1 MNQNTRISTIGTFLG
16 AAFLGTGM
24 LLAAPQVSIA
34 QPASSSTNSS
44 QSAAYRTVSGQAARQ
59 TLSTVEIAPGR
70 TTAIDFSRT
79 NQAIAYVLLGDSSRI
94 VYTANAQLGSAQA
107 KTLFLRQIQQLRFP
121 GATTA
126 PVTTLSVQTIDS
138 TGQQYL
144 YTFNLVLTA
153 RSQYV
158 GLMVVADAPTERPER
173 LVVSRDR
180 TATLIDVESGL
191 AIAIRQGF
199 TSRQDPAIESVRQFL
214 ALARNGSTIKE
225 AANQA
230 NVSLS
235 VVTALAEIA
244 LDERLHLFH
253 NNTAHLETTQTIH
266 PSDRS
271 PNEDVPYCY
280 RKTSGLVRSLRPA
293 ANATQLEVARPKEA
307 IVPALPPAIQNA
319 RPNSTTQVEK

>member
-1 MNQNTRISTIGTFLG
+1 MNQNTIISTVPTLLSV
-16 AAFLGTGM
+16 AFLGTGI
-24 LLAAPQVSIA
+24 LVASPQVSIA
-34 QPASSSTNSS
+34 QPASAATNSF
-44 QSAAYRTVSGQAARQ
+44 QPAAYRTVSDRAARQ

-94 VYTANAQLGSAQA
+94 VYTVNAQLGSAQA
-107 KTLFLRQIQQLRFP
+107 KTLFLRQIKQLQFP

-126 PVTTLSVQTIDS
+126 PITTLSVQTIDP

-153 RSQYV
+153 HSQYV
-158 GLMVVADAPTERPER
+158 GLMVVADTPTNRPEQ

-180 TATLIDVESGL
+180 TATLTDIESGL
-191 AIAIRQGF
+191 TIAIRKGY
-199 TSRQDPAIESVRQFL
+199 TSRRDPVVDSVRQFL

-244 LDERLHLFH
+244 LDERLM
-253 NNTAHLETTQTIH
+253 
-266 PSDRS
+266 
-271 PNEDVPYCY
+271 
-280 RKTSGLVRSLRPA
+280 RSLRPV
-293 ANATQLEVARPKEA
+293 ANATHSEIAKPKEA
-307 IVPALPPAIQNA
+307 FAPDLQP
-319 RPNSTTQVEK
+319 TTQVVK

>member
-1 MNQNTRISTIGTFLG
+1 MNQNTIISTFLG

-24 LLAAPQVSIA
+24 LLSDPQVSIA
-34 QPASSSTNSS
+34 QPASASTNSLVP
-44 QSAAYRTVSGQAARQ
+44 AAYRSVSDRAARQ

-70 TTAIDFSRT
+70 TTAIDFSHT

-126 PVTTLSVQTIDS
+126 PMTTLSVQTIDS

-144 YTFNLVLTA
+144 YTFNLVLTN

-158 GLMVVADAPTERPER
+158 GLMVVADTPTDQPER

-180 TATLIDVESGL
+180 TATLTDVESGL
-191 AIAIRQGF
+191 AIAIRKGF
-199 TSRQDPAIESVRQFL
+199 TSRQDPVVESVRQFL

-244 LDERLHLFH
+244 LDERL
-253 NNTAHLETTQTIH
+253 
-266 PSDRS
+266 
-271 PNEDVPYCY
+271 
-280 RKTSGLVRSLRPA
+280 VRSLRPV
-293 ANATQLEVARPKEA
+293 ANVTHSEMAKQKEAVAPELKLSIENARPK
-307 IVPALPPAIQNA
+307 
-319 RPNSTTQVEK
+319 STMQVVK

>member
-1 MNQNTRISTIGTFLG
+1 MNQNTRIFTFLG

-24 LLAAPQVSIA
+24 LLASPQVSIA
-34 QPASSSTNSS
+34 GPALASANTLVP
-44 QSAAYRTVSGQAARQ
+44 AAYRTVSERAARQ

-94 VYTANAQLGSAQA
+94 VYTANAQLGSAQT
-107 KTLFLRQIQQLRFP
+107 KTLFLRQIKQLRFP

-126 PVTTLSVQTIDS
+126 PVTTLSVQTIDP

-158 GLMVVADAPTERPER
+158 GLMVVADTLTEQPER
-173 LVVSRDR
+173 LVVSRNR

-191 AIAIRQGF
+191 AIAIRKGF
-199 TSRQDPAIESVRQFL
+199 TSCQDPVVESVRQFL

-244 LDERLHLFH
+244 LDERL
-253 NNTAHLETTQTIH
+253 
-266 PSDRS
+266 
-271 PNEDVPYCY
+271 
-280 RKTSGLVRSLRPA
+280 VRSLRPV
-293 ANATQLEVARPKEA
+293 ANVTHSEVAKPKEA
-307 IVPALPPAIQNA
+307 LAKLNEVIAPNLKPTMENAPPK
-319 RPNSTTQVEK
+319 STTQVEK

>member
-1 MNQNTRISTIGTFLG
+1 MNQNTRISTFLG
-16 AAFLGTGM
+16 AAFLGIGM
-24 LLAAPQVSIA
+24 LLASPQVSIA
-34 QPASSSTNSS
+34 QPASASTNSS
-44 QSAAYRTVSGQAARQ
+44 VPAAYRTVSDRAARQ

-107 KTLFLRQIQQLRFP
+107 KTLFLRQIQHLRFP

-126 PVTTLSVQTIDS
+126 PVTTLSVQTIDP

-144 YTFNLVLTA
+144 YTFNLILTA

-158 GLMVVADAPTERPER
+158 GLMVVADTPTERPEQ

-191 AIAIRQGF
+191 AISIRKGF
-199 TSRQDPAIESVRQFL
+199 TSRQDPVVESVRQFL

-244 LDERLHLFH
+244 LDERL
-253 NNTAHLETTQTIH
+253 
-266 PSDRS
+266 
-271 PNEDVPYCY
+271 
-280 RKTSGLVRSLRPA
+280 VRSLRPA
-293 ANATQLEVARPKEA
+293 ANATQSEVVQPKEAVVPDLKPTIENARPK
-307 IVPALPPAIQNA
+307 P
-319 RPNSTTQVEK
+319 TTQVKK

>member
-1 MNQNTRISTIGTFLG
+1 MNQNTIISTVPTLLSV
-16 AAFLGTGM
+16 AFLGTGI
-24 LLAAPQVSIA
+24 LVASPQVIIA
-34 QPASSSTNSS
+34 GPASASTNSF
-44 QSAAYRTVSGQAARQ
+44 QPAAYRTVSDRAARQ

-79 NQAIAYVLLGDSSRI
+79 NQTIAYVLLGDSSRI

-107 KTLFLRQIQQLRFP
+107 KILFLRQIKQLQFP

-126 PVTTLSVQTIDS
+126 PITTLSVQTIDP

-158 GLMVVADAPTERPER
+158 GLMVVADTPTNRPER

-180 TATLIDVESGL
+180 TATLTDIESGL
-191 AIAIRQGF
+191 TIAIRKGY
-199 TSRQDPAIESVRQFL
+199 TSRQDPVVNSVRQFL

-244 LDERLHLFH
+244 LDERL
-253 NNTAHLETTQTIH
+253 
-266 PSDRS
+266 
-271 PNEDVPYCY
+271 
-280 RKTSGLVRSLRPA
+280 VRSLRPV
-293 ANATQLEVARPKEA
+293 ANATHSEMAKPKEA
-307 IVPALPPAIQNA
+307 LAPDLQP
-319 RPNSTTQVEK
+319 TTQVVK